1 MRSWCWHSS
10 HDMCLHLNEMCINV
24 QAACALGQA
33 LMALRDSEVDVFLA
47 LAQQHTQ
54 EVLPLL
60 YTPTVAQVPCPL
72 VSCPACK
79 RA

>member
-1 MRSWCWHSS
+1 
-10 HDMCLHLNEMCINV
+10 
-24 QAACALGQA
+24 
-33 LMALRDSEVDVFLA
+33 MALRDSEVDVFLA

-72 VSCPACK
+72 VSGPMHV
-79 RA
+79 

>member
-1 MRSWCWHSS
+1 
-10 HDMCLHLNEMCINV
+10 
-24 QAACALGQA
+24 
-33 LMALRDSEVDVFLA
+33 MALRDSEVDVFLA

-72 VSCPACK
+72 GLRSHACKTLMLRGSCPIPLCGNCCLAGGPYSRTLHC
-79 RA
+79 

>member
-1 MRSWCWHSS
+1 
-10 HDMCLHLNEMCINV
+10 
-24 QAACALGQA
+24 
-33 LMALRDSEVDVFLA
+33 MALRDSEVNVFLA

-72 VSCPACK
+72 VSDSCICVIEAST
-79 RA
+79 AAAQ